1 MYLHTSRQKNVDLK
15 NGFLRE
21 KNSGD
26 KTNYQH
32 ATLRRKCKEWLA
44 ENEDNV
50 SSAMTCLPA
59 DCCLSE
65 LAL

>member
-1 MYLHTSRQKNVDLK
+1 LK

-32 ATLRRKCKEWLA
+32 ATLRRKCKDWLA